1 MAKRAYYVIYEDNEW
16 KVKLERGPVV
26 SNNHRKQSTA
36 ISEAR
41 RLARQPGNAGS
52 KVVVNK
58 KNGATRR
65 HIKNP

>member
-1 MAKRAYYVIYEDNEW
+1 MARAYYVVW
-16 KVKLERGPVV
+16 KGDQWQVKLERGRVV
-26 SNNHRKQSTA
+26 SSTHRKQSAA
-36 ISEAR
+36 IQEAR
-41 RLARQPGNAGS
+41 RLARQPGTAGD